1 MSSKPLNAAFT
12 YILLY
17 FLPFEYNIYIMCSS
31 ELTLCL
37 MIDLI
42 SIIVL
47 GSH

>member
-1 MSSKPLNAAFT
+1 MSSKPLNVAFT